1 MTQMKMKTG
10 LLALGMFTIAGAVTI
25 SCGGSS
31 DDGNSNTG
39 TTAGTSST
47 AGKGTGGSTA
57 GTNNSGGGTTATAG
71 TGTGT
76 AGTSNPGGGNTATG
90 GTNNN
95 NNGGADN
102 GQAGDNGNP
111 GAAGAGPNGCP
122 GTQPMDGDACM
133 RGDGGFLGCDYGDQN
148 CRCQRGNGQNAMR
161 TWQCGDAMGAGG
173 AGPGGLP
180 QGECDANT
188 MTGDD
193 CTTPGQCP
201 GQQGCFCTQQHMVF
215 CVQ

>member
-1 MTQMKMKTG
+1 MKMKTG

-31 DDGNSNTG
+31 DSGDTNGPS
-39 TTAGTSST
+39 TAGTSTT
-47 AGKGTGGSTA
+47 AGNGTGGSTA
-57 GTNNSGGGTTATAG
+57 GTNNSGGGTTNTTAG

-76 AGTSNPGGGNTATG
+76 AGTNNPAGGNATTG

-102 GQAGDNGNP
+102 GAAGDGNP
-111 GAAGAGPNGCP
+111 GAAGAGPAGCP

-133 RGDGGFLGCDYGDQN
+133 RGDGGFLGCDYGATN
-148 CRCQRGNGQNAMR
+148 CRCTRGNGQNAMR

-173 AGPGGLP
+173 AGPGGGATCP
-180 QGECDANT
+180 ADA

-193 CTTPGQCP
+193 CSDGPGLCA
-201 GQQGCFCTQQHMVF
+201 GQQCYCGNNDMVTCF
-215 CVQ
+215 